1 MKHKLKTATMVVMIM
16 CTAVF
21 TGCEKET
28 SSDMPEQNRE
38 VMYQVSLLQGLTYG
52 DYHGSITVKELKQ
65 YGDTGIGTF
74 DKLNGELIMLDGEV
88 YRAAGD
94 GSVEV
99 VSDDETIPFSNVTFI
114 DADKS
119 KDFKN
124 IPDYDALCSE
134 LNQIV
139 KERGK
144 NRFYMVRIDGMFR
157 KVNVRSEYA
166 QAEPYKPL
174 VEVLENDQ
182 TFFDY
187 ENIEGTLVG
196 LYCPPYMSDLNAVGW
211 HLHFISKDK
220 AKGGHVLGLD
230 IADAVLIWDDT
241 DAFQMQIPQNEMF
254 DEFDLT
260 VDQSEDIEKVEK
272 SQQD

>member
-1 MKHKLKTATMVVMIM
+1 MKNKLKTTTLAVMILCAAM
-16 CTAVF
+16 F

-28 SSDMPEQNRE
+28 PSVALDQNRD

-65 YGDTGIGTF
+65 HGDTGIGTF
-74 DKLNGELIMLDGEV
+74 NQLNGELIMLDGVV

-94 GSVEV
+94 GSVEI
-99 VSDDETIPFSNVTFI
+99 VSDDETIPFSDVTFI

-119 KDFKN
+119 MDFKD
-124 IPDYDALCSE
+124 IPDYEALCSE

-139 KERGK
+139 EESGK
-144 NRFYMVRIDGMFR
+144 NRFYMVRIDGLFHE
-157 KVNVRSEYA
+157 VNVRSEYA
-166 QAEPYKPL
+166 QVEPYKPL
-174 VEVLENDQ
+174 VEVLEYDQ

-187 ENIEGTLVG
+187 TNVEGTLVG

-220 AKGGHVLGLD
+220 TKGGHVLGVNV
-230 IADAVLIWDDT
+230 AEAVLTWDDT
-241 DAFQMQIPQNEMF
+241 DAFQMKVPQNDMF

-272 SQQD
+272 SQS